1 MSARVAVARV
11 FLAIAGLAG
20 ALSVAGDAVAAHALA
35 AEPHRA
41 ELAATAA
48 RYGLIHAAALLALAL
63 LIERAAHRFWLLAA
77 GWLFIAGIALFCGSL
92 GLVAAGA
99 ARGWTI
105 FAPWGGSAFIAGW
118 LALLVAAIRA
128 RPAG

>member
-1 MSARVAVARV
+1 VAVERI

-35 AEPHRA
+35 SDAHRM

-48 RYGLIHAAALLALAL
+48 RYGLVHAAALVALAF
-63 LIERAAHRFWLLAA
+63 LIERAASRFWLLAA
-77 GWLFIAGIALFCGSL
+77 GWLFVAGVALFCGSL
-92 GLVAAGA
+92 DLLAAGA
-99 ARGWTI
+99 AHGWAI

-118 LALLVAAIRA
+118 LAVFVAAIRA
-128 RPAG
+128 RPGA